1 MLGARKP
8 KTRTERYDYLDFQI
22 KCNIGDW
29 NPESGRKRPELDL
42 TLYDFSNAWGYPL
55 KYAKP
60 VRLDGSEQQTG
71 DDDTDFIENY
81 PDIVRGKR
89 PDWVLDEVKI
99 YAGTVELCYLQTEF
113 GKLGYVSFFRCPKFE
128 VFVSQ
133 PVFPGGT
140 PLSYSIKIHHYH
152 HRLQE
157 TVIVEENKIF
167 RRKTTYRPQNSDSP
181 EIGRV
186 ITEEY

>member
-8 KTRTERYDYLDFQI
+8 KIRTERYDYLDFQI

-29 NPESGRKRPELDL
+29 NRESGHKRPELCL
-42 TLYDFSNAWGYPL
+42 SLYNCSNAWGYPL

-60 VRLDGSEQQTG
+60 VRLNGSQQQTG
-71 DDDTDFIENY
+71 DNDTDFIENY
-81 PDIVRGKR
+81 PDIVRGR
-89 PDWVLDEVKI
+89 CPDWVLDEVKV

-113 GKLGYVSFFRCPKFE
+113 GKLSYVSFFRCPKFE

-133 PVFPGGT
+133 PVSPGGT

-157 TVIVEENKIF
+157 TVIVEESKVF
-167 RRKTTYRPQNSDSP
+167 CRKTTYRPQNSDNP